1 MKKTNIKIIGDIMLD
16 IWSYGQYQKKSA
28 EAPINIFEL
37 NKKKYSLGG
46 AGNLSNNLKSL
57 NVNHHLL
64 TEIGNDNI
72 GLKIQQILKK
82 KKIQTSFFKSKKN
95 STVKERFFY
104 NNKQI
109 FRRDIENTSR
119 NKNFINVIKK
129 NISNNDMI
137 IVSDYKKGLITK
149 SLIKFLIKKNCKIF
163 VDPKSKPELFKNV
176 FLVKPNI
183 EKFEEWCGKF
193 TEKKA
198 FDLLKKM
205 NWHWLVI
212 SINKDGVFVI
222 NKNGEKNYYRVKKIK
237 EPNVIGAGDILF
249 SGIIYNY
256 LKRLDIFTSVELSAF
271 ATTKCVAKNKI
282 RKIKVNDFK
291 KEIVFT
297 NGVFDIIHKGHID
310 LLKFS
315 KKLGKKLILAIN
327 SDKSVKIN
335 KGNNRPYNPIEKRIY
350 NLKKLKLIDEI
361 IIFNEKTPI
370 RLIKKIKPDVIVKG
384 NDYSFK
390 NIIGHKYS
398 NIILFKKKNQL
409 SSTKL
414 ISRLNGMN

>member
-1 MKKTNIKIIGDIMLD
+1 MKKTKIKIVGDVMLD
-16 IWSYGQYQKKSA
+16 IWCYGKNQKKSA
-28 EAPINIFEL
+28 EAPINIFQQ

-46 AGNLSNNLKSL
+46 AGNLSINLKSL
-57 NVNHHLL
+57 KVIHQLF
-64 TEIGNDNI
+64 TEIGNDNS
-72 GLKIQQILKK
+72 GLKIKQILKK
-82 KKIQTSFFKSKKN
+82 EKIKTYFFKSKKI

-104 NNKQI
+104 KNKQI
-109 FRRDIENTSR
+109 FRRDSENPSI
-119 NKNFINVIKK
+119 NKNFINILKK
-129 NISNNDMI
+129 NVNNNDII
-137 IVSDYKKGLITK
+137 IVSDYKKGLISK
-149 SLIKFLIKKNCKIF
+149 SLIRFLLKKNCKIF
-163 VDPKSKPELFKNV
+163 VDPKNKPELFKNV

-212 SINKDGVFVI
+212 SINKNGVFVI

-237 EPNVIGAGDILF
+237 EPNVVGAGDILF

-256 LKRLDIFTSVELSAF
+256 LKKLDIFTSVELSAF

-315 KKLGKKLILAIN
+315 KKIGKKLIIGIN
-327 SDKSVKIN
+327 TDRSVKII
-335 KGNNRPYNPIEKRIY
+335 KGYNRPYNILEQRIH
-350 NLKKLKLIDEI
+350 NLKKLKLIDQI
-361 IIFNEKTPI
+361 LSFNEKTPI
-370 RLIKKIKPDVIVKG
+370 RLIKKIKPDVIIKG

-390 NIIGHKYS
+390 DVVGLKLANV
-398 NIILFKKKNQL
+398 ILFKKKNQL

-414 ISRLNGMN
+414 ISKLNSVN

>member
-16 IWSYGQYQKKSA
+16 TWSYGKYQKKSA

-37 NKKKYSLGG
+37 DKKKYSLGG

-57 NVNHHLL
+57 SVNHHLL
-64 TEIGNDNI
+64 TEIGNDNS

-82 KKIQTSFFKSKKN
+82 QKIQTSFFKSKKH

-129 NISNNDMI
+129 KINNNDMI
-137 IVSDYKKGLITK
+137 IISDYQKGLITK
-149 SLIKFLIKKNCKIF
+149 SLIKFLIKKKCKIF
-163 VDPKSKPELFKNV
+163 ADPKCSPETYKNV
-176 FLVKPNI
+176 FFIKPNM

-193 TEKKA
+193 SEKKA
-198 FDLLKKM
+198 FNLIKKM

-212 SINKDGVFVI
+212 SHNKYGIYVF
-222 NKNGEKNYYRVKKIK
+222 NKFGEKNFYKVDKVKN
-237 EPNVIGAGDILF
+237 PNVVGAGDILF
-249 SGIIYNY
+249 SCIIKNY
-256 LKRLDIFTSVELSAF
+256 LNKFDIFTAVELASY
-271 ATTKCVAKNKI
+271 ATTKCVAKKKI
-282 RKIKVNDFK
+282 RKVALSDFK
-291 KEIVFT
+291 KNVVFS
-297 NGVFDIIHKGHID
+297 NGVFDILHKGHID

-315 KKLGKKLILAIN
+315 RKLGKKLVLGIN
-327 SDKSVKIN
+327 SDKSVKKN
-335 KGNNRPYNPIEKRIY
+335 KGNNRPVNSIKDRVKKIKQL
-350 NLKKLKLIDEI
+350 NLVDQI

-370 RLIKKIKPDVIVKG
+370 RIIKKLRPDVIVKG
-384 NDYSFK
+384 DDYTFSNVVGK
-390 NIIGHKYS
+390 NIA
-398 NIILFKKKNQL
+398 NIILYKKTNNL

-414 ISRLNGMN
+414 INKLN